1 MTDGSPGS
9 SDGTPDGIS
18 EGDSNDAPR
27 IDGRRRDRL
36 AADVREAVPYYTD
49 EWEPDEGDVGT
60 TLLSLFAELAE
71 EVTERLDRVPEKHRV
86 SFYDTLGFDR
96 QPPQPAQL
104 PIAVEVADGAGGN
117 ATIPAGTVATAEPP
131 SGEKQ
136 PFETSEAFDATPA
149 NLQAVYSVDPGDD
162 AVFEHLTALSAGDD
176 TTLFDEEENLQ
187 EHALYLGDAERLTVG
202 PGSTLTVTI
211 DADADPEWL
220 RETLEWQYYG
230 ERSIGGE
237 TVEGWYRL
245 PHRLEVLSMLVAG
258 VEQIE
263 TDLDAQIEALRTRY
277 AGAGVRWASKSK
289 SAFKSESESTRGR
302 AKTRDVRTGTAEAGV
317 EAMETIRAE
326 VKTKTMATWG
336 AGTHRAVSDYRDLQ
350 AALEDLPDLGP
361 ETGDSLPPWAVDLLS
376 DDDPAE
382 LTFVPDGTL
391 TETAVDGVES
401 TWIRCRIPDDV
412 DPDDR
417 TALFDLRFGD
427 SASEDTPVTVGASAE
442 GLEPDA
448 MLHNDVPQPEGSGDD
463 AGIHPFGERPRQ
475 QATFSVASTDALT
488 KTGATVTVRFDPE
501 SQTFGGSGG
510 DAPVL
515 SWEFFDGEG
524 WSRLPVDDGTDG
536 FTDFTTED
544 STVAFEVPA
553 ELSETT
559 VAGHEGHWI
568 RARLVGGD
576 YGELSFT
583 PKDDNSDGVTD
594 RYVQQSTTDPPAFS
608 AITLSY
614 DQTEPPDHVVAEN
627 NLGFGPDHSAAIA
640 YRPFKPL
647 PVDEQTLYLGF
658 DAPLR
663 DGPINLLFDLEDAAY
678 PQAFHPQV
686 RWEYVDSEGA
696 WTRPDVL
703 DGTEGLTERGIV
715 GLVFP
720 DATASTRE
728 FGRDLHWVRARVS
741 GEAFDDGDGAESET
755 STADEDDRACGRS
768 VETVPPAGEP
778 RRSRPLVRGLYPN
791 AGWARNRRTVDGEVP
806 GSSDGTVD
814 QTFSVAAP
822 PVVDGEV
829 WIDELTALSEGA
841 REDLREQWPDR
852 TELETDAAGDSVAF
866 WVRWDEQP
874 DLLDSGPE
882 DRHYTLDP
890 IAGTVSFGDGVRGKI
905 PPRGTDNV
913 RADYAT
919 GGGAA
924 GNVPV
929 GSVSG
934 FRQSIAFVDGVT
946 NPIAGDAGADAE
958 PTAAVTD
965 RAARE
970 LRDRNR
976 AVAPADFER
985 IAMDASRQLA
995 RARCLPAM
1003 DRAGEYRP
1011 GWVTLLVVPRSS
1023 EPKPTPSVTLRD
1035 EVERAVAE
1043 RAPATLVDGERRLV
1057 VRGPSYVSVSV
1068 DADLAATGG
1077 SVSQLEA
1084 RAREAVRAYLHP
1096 LTGGESGDGWR
1107 FGELPC
1113 RSDVFELLE
1122 RIEGVDHVA
1131 DLTLRFE
1138 TSESLVAV
1146 TEGRDEPET
1155 SPDALI
1161 YAGTQELTA
1170 RLVDGGGR

>member
-1 MTDGSPGS
+1 MTDGSSESPDET
-9 SDGTPDGIS
+9 SDGTSGDPD
-18 EGDSNDAPR
+18 DAPE

-49 EWEPDEGDVGT
+49 DWEPDEGTVGT

-86 SFYDTLGFDR
+86 SFYDRLGFDR
-96 QPPQPAQL
+96 QPPQPARL

-117 ATIPAGTVATAEPP
+117 ATVPAGTVATAEPP
-131 SGEKQ
+131 SGDEQ
-136 PFETSEAFDATPA
+136 LFETSEAFDATPA

-162 AVFEHLTALSAGDD
+162 AVFEHATALAAGDD
-176 TTLFDEEENLQ
+176 TTLFGAGDGNENENLQ
-187 EHALYLGDAERLTVG
+187 EHALYLGDAERLSVG

-211 DADADPEWL
+211 DADADADPEWL
-220 RETLEWQYYG
+220 RETLAWEYYG
-230 ERSIGGE
+230 ERSVEGE
-237 TVEGWYRL
+237 TVEGWHRL
-245 PHRLEVLSMLVAG
+245 PHRLEVLSLLVAE
-258 VEQIE
+258 VEQS
-263 TDLDAQIEALRTRY
+263 DLVLDREVAEQVEAFRTQY
-277 AGAGVRWASKSK
+277 VDAGVTMAT
-289 SAFKSESESTRGR
+289 ESTFEYGSEPTHREGETR
-302 AKTRDVRTGTAEAGV
+302 AFRIATAEA
-317 EAMETIRAE
+317 ETETMDAE
-326 VKTKTMATWG
+326 TETMNAATWG
-336 AGTHRAVSDYRDLQ
+336 AEASRAVGDSSGLQ
-350 AALEDLPDLGP
+350 AALENLPDLSFEAG
-361 ETGDSLPPWAVDLLS
+361 GSLPPWVVDLLA
-376 DDDPAE
+376 DDEPAE
-382 LTFVPDGTL
+382 LRFVPDGTL

-417 TALFDLRFGD
+417 AALFDLRFGEPD
-427 SASEDTPVTVGASAE
+427 AEERPVTVGASAE
-442 GLEPDA
+442 GLAPDA

-475 QATFSVASTDALT
+475 QATFYLASTDALT
-488 KTGATVTVRFDPE
+488 KAEAPVTIRFNPE
-501 SQTFGGSGG
+501 SRTFGGSS
-510 DAPVL
+510 DESPVL

-544 STVAFEVPA
+544 STVAFDAPA
-553 ELSETT
+553 ELSKTT

-583 PKDDNSDGVTD
+583 PKDDDSDGVTD
-594 RYVQQSTTDPPAFS
+594 RYVQESTIDPPAFS
-608 AITLSY
+608 SITLSY

-627 NLGFGPDHSAAIA
+627 NLGFGPDFAAEGVTT
-640 YRPFKPL
+640 YRPFKRL

-658 DAPLR
+658 DSPLR
-663 DGPINLLFDLEDAAY
+663 DGPINLLFDLADAAY

-686 RWEYVDSEGA
+686 RWEYADPEGA

-715 GLVFP
+715 GLVFS
-720 DATASTRE
+720 DATASTTE
-728 FGRDLHWVRARVS
+728 FGRDLHWIRARVS
-741 GEAFDDGDGAESET
+741 GEAFDDGDGDRGESET
-755 STADEDDRACGRS
+755 SATDEDDRACGRS

-778 RRSRPLVRGLYPN
+778 RRSRPVVRGLHPN
-791 AGWARNRRTVDGEVP
+791 AAWARNRRRVDGEVL
-806 GSSDGTVD
+806 GGSDGAVN
-814 QTFSVAAP
+814 QTFSVADP
-822 PVVDGEV
+822 PVVESEV
-829 WIDELTALSEGA
+829 WVDELTALSEGGRA
-841 REDLREQWPDR
+841 DLRERWPDR
-852 TELETDAAGDSVAF
+852 TELETDAAGDPVAF
-866 WVRWDEQP
+866 WVRWDERS
-874 DLLDSGPE
+874 DLLDSAPE
-882 DRHYTLDP
+882 DRHYTLDS

-924 GNVPV
+924 GNVPA

-934 FRQSIAFVDGVT
+934 FRQSIAFVEGVT

-985 IAMDASRQLA
+985 IAMDASRRLA

-1003 DRAGEYRP
+1003 DRAGEHRP

-1023 EPKPTPSVTLRD
+1023 GSKPTPSATLRGQ
-1035 EVERAVAE
+1035 VERAVAE
-1043 RAPATLVDGERRLV
+1043 RAPATLVDGERRHV
-1057 VRGPSYVSVSV
+1057 VRGPSYVSV
-1068 DADLAATGG
+1068 
-1077 SVSQLEA
+1077 
-1084 RAREAVRAYLHP
+1084 
-1096 LTGGESGDGWR
+1096 
-1107 FGELPC
+1107 
-1113 RSDVFELLE
+1113 
-1122 RIEGVDHVA
+1122 
-1131 DLTLRFE
+1131 
-1138 TSESLVAV
+1138 
-1146 TEGRDEPET
+1146 
-1155 SPDALI
+1155 
-1161 YAGTQELTA
+1161 
-1170 RLVDGGGR
+1170 